1 MMIMLSVI
9 TLALTTMFV
18 VLTQTI
24 NFSYDTESRIK
35 AVNLAREW
43 IEAVTNIRNTNWLR
57 FSSDRKNCWDS
68 KNYSN
73 ACFNPSTGAST
84 NKINANEEYIL
95 ISKNWAWELWTSLN
109 KDVYVNWS
117 WTYYQWTTSGPTIL
131 CKNTKN
137 NNSQSTNCKSP
148 FQREIKITKK
158 NNDSMDVAVTVTW
171 FNGFG
176 KRKVELTSTLTNWKS
191 NYDNY

>member
-95 ISKNWAWELWTSLN
+95 ISKNWAWELWTLWTSWN
-109 KDVYVNWS
+109 KDVYIDWN
-117 WTYYQWTTSGPTIL
+117 WTYYQWGSIPT
-131 CKNTKN
+131 NTCKN
-137 NNSQSTNCKSP
+137 NNWQSINCKSP

-171 FNGFG
+171 LNGFG

>member
-1 MMIMLSVI
+1 MLAAL

-57 FSSDRKNCWDS
+57 FSSDRKNCWDTKDYNNS
-68 KNYSN
+68 
-73 ACFNPSTGAST
+73 CFSGNIE
-84 NKINANEEYIL
+84 NKIKDNKYIL
-95 ISKNWAWELWTSLN
+95 VNENWAWKLWTWST
-109 KDVYVNWS
+109 DVYVNWS
-117 WTYYQWTTSGPTIL
+117 WTYYQWSTTWTMSF

-137 NNSQSTNCKSP
+137 NNSQSANCKSH
-148 FQREIKITKK
+148 FQREIEIK
-158 NNDSMDVAVTVTW
+158 NKTDDSMDVLVTVTW

-176 KRKVELTSTLTNWKS
+176 KRKVTLTSTLTNWKA
-191 NYDNY
+191 NYDIYNN